1 MTLPV
6 RPKGVDGFKTWRAR
20 LEATPEGPVVAP
32 AAPSNRDD
40 LDLILDQ

>member
-1 MTLPV
+1 MLPV
-6 RPKGVDGFKTWRAR
+6 RPNGVDGIETRRTR

-40 LDLILDQ
+40 LDLVFDQ